1 MRSDFCNFSL
11 LFVAN
16 TSETSKKSRLEFILT
31 FAVLF
36 LLVNAG
42 MNYFFPKQ
50 TPEQKAQ
57 ASMVKISM
65 ESNSVRLGNDP
76 VVVITNPTTTDLVL
90 PKRCPLPPVD
100 ISRVD
105 TATDGTESV
114 TNIIPNESVLPCTDL
129 LRVKAGATERVN
141 LASWKYA
148 LFEKAGTYEVS
159 LELPNT
165 GEQKAPLIAR
175 FSMTEP
181 GFFTKIFRTFIT
193 RPLFNGLIFVASWI
207 PGHNLGIAVLLLTI
221 LIKLLLLI
229 PNQHALEGQKKLQL
243 LQPRM
248 DEIKKKYPNDPTRV
262 QEETMKL
269 WKEMKINPL
278 QSCLPTLLQLPIL
291 IGLFYVIRDGGH
303 IAISRH
309 LVYSFYSDLPA
320 LFFSTTLFG
329 IDLLKPE
336 IYVMPVL
343 LVVLQFIQ
351 MKMMMNKKKPKDEIV
366 VKPVGKK
373 SWIPELDQQ
382 TIMMYILPFMI
393 GYFAFKFPAAVS
405 IYWATS
411 TLFGIVQ
418 QWFVLRKK

>member
-1 MRSDFCNFSL
+1 MRIDFCTFSPPY
-11 LFVAN
+11 VSP
-16 TSETSKKSRLEFILT
+16 TPETSKKSRLEFILT
-31 FAVLF
+31 FALLF

-42 MNYFFPKQ
+42 YSYFFPKQ
-50 TPEQKAQ
+50 TEEQKKSSAHV
-57 ASMVKISM
+57 MISM
-65 ESNSVRLGNDP
+65 ESKSVRMGNDP
-76 VVVITNPTTTDLVL
+76 VVVITNPTKADFTL

-105 TATDGTESV
+105 TATNGTETV
-114 TNIIPNESVLPCTDL
+114 TNIIPNDSVLPCADL
-129 LRVKAGATERVN
+129 LLVKAGAKEKVS

-148 LFEKAGTYEVS
+148 LFTELGTYEVF
-159 LELPNT
+159 LEVPT
-165 GEQKAPLIAR
+165 TEDPKAVTTAR
-175 FSMTEP
+175 FTLTEP
-181 GFFTKIFRTFIT
+181 GFFTKVFRTFIT
-193 RPLFNGLIFVASWI
+193 RPLFNALIFVASWV
-207 PGHNLGIAVLLLTI
+207 PGHNLGVAVLFLTL

-229 PNQHALEGQKKLQL
+229 PNQHALQGQKKLQD

-248 DEIKKKYPNDPTRV
+248 EEIKKKFPSDPTRV

-291 IGLFYVIRDGGH
+291 IGLFYVIRDGAH

-309 LVYSFYSDLPA
+309 LIYSFYSDLPA
-320 LFFSTTLFG
+320 LFFTTTLFG

-343 LVVLQFIQ
+343 LVILQFIQ
-351 MKMMMNKKKPKDEIV
+351 MKMMMSKKKSKDEII

-393 GYFAFKFPAAVS
+393 GYFAFTFPAAVS
-405 IYWATS
+405 IYWAAS

-418 QWFVLRKK
+418 QWFVLRKR

>member
-1 MRSDFCNFSL
+1 MRIDFCTFSP
-11 LFVAN
+11 LFVNNAP
-16 TSETSKKSRLEFILT
+16 STSKKSRLEFILT
-31 FAVLF
+31 FALLF

-42 MNYFFPKQ
+42 FSYFFPKQ
-50 TPEQKAQ
+50 TPEQKATAQ
-57 ASMVKISM
+57 SVKIAM
-65 ESNSVRLGNDP
+65 ESSSVRLGNDP
-76 VVVITNPTTTDLVL
+76 VVTITNPTTTDLTL

-100 ISRVD
+100 VSRVE
-105 TATDGTESV
+105 TATDGTETV
-114 TNIIPNESVLPCTDL
+114 TNIIPNDSVLPCTDL
-129 LRVKAGATERVN
+129 LLVKAGATEKVS

-148 LFEKAGTYEVS
+148 LFEKAGSYEVS
-159 LELPNT
+159 LDLPSVT
-165 GEQKAPLIAR
+165 EQKPPLTTR

-193 RPLFNGLIFVASWI
+193 RPLYNALIFVASWV
-207 PGHNLGIAVLLLTI
+207 PGHNLGVAVLILTI

-229 PNQHALEGQKKLQL
+229 PNQHALEGQKKLQQ

-248 DEIKKKYPNDPTRV
+248 DEIKKKYPGDATRV

-303 IAISRH
+303 VAISRH
-309 LVYSFYSDLPA
+309 LAYSFYSDLPA
-320 LFFSTTLFG
+320 LFFTTTLFG
-329 IDLLKPE
+329 VDLLKPE
-336 IYVMPVL
+336 VYVMPAL

-351 MKMMMNKKKPKDEIV
+351 MKMMMSKKKPKDEIV

-382 TIMMYILPFMI
+382 TVMMYILPFMI
-393 GYFAFKFPAAVS
+393 GYFAFQFPAAVS
-405 IYWATS
+405 IYWAAS

-418 QWFVLRKK
+418 QWFVLRKR

>member
-1 MRSDFCNFSL
+1 
-11 LFVAN
+11 
-16 TSETSKKSRLEFILT
+16 
-31 FAVLF
+31 

-42 MNYFFPKQ
+42 YSYFFPKQ
-50 TPEQKAQ
+50 TEEQKAE
-57 ASMVKISM
+57 ARVTISM
-65 ESNSVRLGNDP
+65 ESKSVRMGNDP
-76 VVVITNPTTTDLVL
+76 IVRITNPTKTDLVL
-90 PKRCPLPPVD
+90 QKRCPLPPVD

-105 TATDGTESV
+105 TSTDGTETV
-114 TNIIPNESVLPCTDL
+114 TNIIPNDSVLPCTDL
-129 LRVKAGATERVN
+129 LLVKAGATEKVS

-148 LFEKAGTYEVS
+148 LFQKAGTYEVS
-159 LELPNT
+159 LEVPSPT
-165 GEQKAPLIAR
+165 DPKTVTTAR

-193 RPLFNGLIFVASWI
+193 RPLFNGLIFVASWV
-207 PGHNLGIAVLLLTI
+207 PGHNLGIAVLILTI

-229 PNQHALEGQKKLQL
+229 PNQHALEGQKKLQQ

-248 DEIKKKYPNDPTRV
+248 DEIKKKFPNDATRV

-309 LVYSFYSDLPA
+309 LTYSFYSDLPA
-320 LFFSTTLFG
+320 LFFTTTLFG
-329 IDLLKPE
+329 VDLLKPE
-336 IYVMPVL
+336 IYVMPAL

-351 MKMMMNKKKPKDEIV
+351 MKMMMSKKKSKDEII

-373 SWIPELDQQ
+373 SWMPELDQQ

-393 GYFAFKFPAAVS
+393 GYFAFTFPAAVS
-405 IYWATS
+405 IYWAAS

-418 QWFVLRKK
+418 QWFVMRKK